1 MDKATILAAITEA
14 EEQPETN
21 ILKLKAKGDAI
32 GRNRLAIKD
41 RLNQIKVLETE
52 IKGLK
57 GTEEMLK
64 IDLTELKVKE
74 GNIIGTKA
82 AFKLRLNEAQ

>member
-14 EEQPETN
+14 EEQQETN
-21 ILKLKAKGDAI
+21 FLKLKAKGDAI